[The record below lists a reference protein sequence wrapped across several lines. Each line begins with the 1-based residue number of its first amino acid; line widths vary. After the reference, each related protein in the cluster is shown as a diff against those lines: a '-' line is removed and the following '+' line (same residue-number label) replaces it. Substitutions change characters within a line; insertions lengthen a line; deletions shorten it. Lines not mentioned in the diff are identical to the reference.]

1 MRRIHLFCEDAG
13 HEQFLKALL
22 NRLARRYAIEIEIKV
37 NSARGG
43 HGRMRYR
50 LRNHIKRL
58 REGRINAGTPDLIV
72 VVRDANCSGLSKMLS
87 ALKTVVEDYD
97 PITIYAIPDPHLE
110 RWLLL
115 DSSAFKDVL
124 GRGCSAPDQKY
135 EKDRYKKLLIEAVLN
150 TGETPVF
157 GGIEHTED
165 IVNAMDLERM
175 VTADPS
181 LGSLITEVRRTF
193 SSWSHQD

>member
-43 HGRMRYR
+43 HGRMRHR
-50 LRNHIKRL
+50 LRNYIKSL
-58 REGRINAGTPDLIV
+58 REGRINAGTPDRIV

-87 ALKTVVEDYD
+87 ELKTDVEDYD

-115 DSSAFKDVL
+115 DSAAFKDVL
-124 GRGCSAPDQKY
+124 GRGCSAPDQKC
-135 EKDRYKKLLIEAVLN
+135 EKERYKKLLIEAVLN

-181 LGSLITEVRRTF
+181 LGGLITELRRIF
-193 SSWSHQD
+193 SSWSRQD